1 MKTLHNYLTRQ
12 ILASLVLTVS
22 VFSFVLLL
30 VNALREILPLLVN
43 GQVTFWMVAEA
54 VGLLIPF
61 VWVFALP
68 MGMLTATLL
77 IFGRFSADQELT
89 AVRASG
95 VSLISLSTPILL
107 LSLAFCALSALVNM
121 ELGPRARIAYT
132 SMLDN
137 LRVELAKMHIPE
149 GRFIKFP
156 GFIFSVDKN
165 QKGDLRNV
173 LVFEL
178 KDETNVV
185 QTVQAKRGKL
195 EVDETNKVL
204 KLTLYDGNF
213 INAGEGGSTMGGF
226 EEAPL
231 PITPKFGQRSR
242 GTLRVDD
249 MTFGQLL
256 QELRNLERMDF
267 PISRHTA
274 PKEQLAAMKQEW
286 QRRHR
291 DMVTPVLFQLHRQVA
306 FSFACFGFTLVGIP
320 LGIRVHRRET
330 NVGIAVALALVMV
343 YYMFIVIAQSVET
356 RPEFAPYLIV
366 WLPNFVFQA
375 IGAVLLWRANR
386 GV

>member
-1 MKTLHNYLTRQ
+1 M
-12 ILASLVLTVS
+12 LTVS

-30 VNALREILPLLVN
+30 VNALKEILPLLIN
-43 GQVTFWMVAEA
+43 GQVSFWVVAEA

-95 VSLISLSTPILL
+95 VSLVSLSSPVLL

-137 LRVELAKMHIPE
+137 LKVEFAKIHLPE
-149 GRFIKFP
+149 GRFIKYP
-156 GFIFSVDKN
+156 GFIFCVGKN
-165 QKGDLRNV
+165 EKGDLREV
-173 LVFEL
+173 LLFEL

-185 QTVQAKRGKL
+185 RTIRAQRGKL

-204 KLTLYDGNF
+204 NLTLYDGNY
-213 INAGEGGSTMGGF
+213 ISATEGGDNMGSF
-226 EEAPL
+226 EEATKPIPL
-231 PITPKFGQRSR
+231 NLVQSSRSR
-242 GTLRVDD
+242 ALRVED
-249 MTFGQLL
+249 MTFGQLR

-267 PISRHTA
+267 PISRHSA
-274 PKEQLAAMKQEW
+274 PKEQLGTMKREW

-330 NVGIAVALALVMV
+330 NVGIAVALGLVMV
-343 YYMFIVIAQSVET
+343 YYMFIVVAQSVDT

-366 WLPNFVFQA
+366 WLPNFIFQA